1 MQSLIPVWLDP
12 HVLMHAAAIISVA
25 ALALRDQLRLRAVLL
40 ISILLSAAYNDL
52 KTPPGYQEMMWN
64 AVTLAINIKVI
75 IQILMDRTHI
85 GLSDEENELFDAFEA
100 LTPGEFRAILKLA
113 SWQTA
118 EEEQWITFEG
128 KKPEA
133 LFYVLRGMIDIQK
146 AGRCFS
152 VKPRSF
158 IGEIAF
164 LHDTPASAT
173 VRLKPGARYVQ
184 WPVGAL
190 RETLQKRQPLK
201 QAMIRLI
208 SFDMAS
214 KIAAG

>member
-1 MQSLIPVWLDP
+1 MQSLIPVWLDN
-12 HVLMHAAAIISVA
+12 HVLMHAAAMISVA

-52 KTPPGYQEMMWN
+52 KTPPGYQEIIWN
-64 AVTLAINIKVI
+64 AVTFAINIKVI
-75 IQILMDRTHI
+75 VQILMDRTHI
-85 GLSDEENELFDAFEA
+85 GMSDEENELFNAFEA
-100 LTPGEFRAILKLA
+100 LTPGEFRAIVKLA

-118 EEEQWITFEG
+118 DDDQCITVEG
-128 KKPEA
+128 QKPDA
-133 LFYVLRGMIDIQK
+133 LFYVLRGVIDIQK

-173 VRLKPGARYVQ
+173 VRLKPGARYLR
-184 WPVGAL
+184 WPVASL
-190 RETLQKRQPLK
+190 RESLQKRQPLK

-208 SFDMAS
+208 SFDMAT
-214 KIAAG
+214 KIAAA

>member
-1 MQSLIPVWLDP
+1 MIPVWLDS

-52 KTPPGYQEMMWN
+52 KTPPGYQEIVWN
-64 AVTLAINIKVI
+64 AVTFAINIKVI
-75 IQILMDRTHI
+75 IQILMDRTHL
-85 GLSDEENELFDAFEA
+85 GMSDEENELFDAFQA
-100 LTPGEFRAILKLA
+100 LTPGEFRALLKLA

-118 EEEQWITFEG
+118 EDEQWITVEG
-128 KKPEA
+128 RKPDG
-133 LFYVLRGMIDIQK
+133 LFYVVRGMIDIQK

-152 VKPRSF
+152 VKPPSF

-164 LHDTPASAT
+164 LHNTSASAT
-173 VRLKPGARYVQ
+173 VRLEPGARYVR
-184 WPVGAL
+184 WPVATL
-190 RETLQKRQPLK
+190 REALQRRQPLK

-208 SFDMAS
+208 SLDMAN
-214 KIAAG
+214 KIAAA